1 MAATT
6 PQFDR
11 MVPAAPDTVGAV
23 RRELRRW
30 ARRQGASPP
39 VQANVALAFSE
50 ACNSLLGPDPPRD
63 GVPGPLMIEAWRDA
77 EEIAV
82 RVSHGAGGARSA
94 PVGVG
99 YGFGLALLARICDRF
114 EVRRRE
120 ERPGTVVEM
129 AFRLGPAREPARSF
143 PLRPSRSTTRR

>member
-6 PQFDR
+6 PRFDR
-11 MVPAAPDTVGAV
+11 MVPAAPDNVGAL

-30 ARRQGASPP
+30 ARRLGATAA

-50 ACNSLLGPDPPRD
+50 ACTTILGPDAPRQ
-63 GVPGPLMIEAWRDA
+63 GIEGPLIVEAWHERD
-77 EEIAV
+77 EIRV
-82 RVSHGAGGARSA
+82 RVSHPSNGGAR

-99 YGFGLALLARICDRF
+99 YGFGLALMARTCDHF

-120 ERPGTVVEM
+120 DRRGTAIEM
-129 AFRLGPAREPARSF
+129 TFRLRPEDPPERSS